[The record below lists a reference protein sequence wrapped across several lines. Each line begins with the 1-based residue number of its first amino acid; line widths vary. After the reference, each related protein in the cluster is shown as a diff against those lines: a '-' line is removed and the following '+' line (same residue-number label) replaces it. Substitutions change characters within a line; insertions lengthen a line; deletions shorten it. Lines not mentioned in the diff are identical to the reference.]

1 MSLIAPCPFC
11 AGINVEYRLTCGA
24 GYVTCLDC
32 ESYGPMVR
40 GDVDEARRHSQA
52 IKKWNMRSQ
61 SALKSGSGADSEQ
74 KVRYTEYA
82 TLVAEDN

>member
-61 SALKSGSGADSEQ
+61 TEELTAQVTHNSGVVNNQ
-74 KVRYTEYA
+74 H
-82 TLVAEDN
+82 

>member
-32 ESYGPMVR
+32 DSYGPMVR
-40 GDVDEARRHSQA
+40 DDVDEALRHSQA

-61 SALKSGSGADSEQ
+61 TEELTAHVTHNSGVVNNQHEKSAA
-74 KVRYTEYA
+74 A
-82 TLVAEDN
+82 PI